1 MTYIIKRSD
10 GSFLLNLLDE
20 TVETNGISVPLIGKN
35 VSDYGEY
42 YNNTLVSIIENFA
55 SSQQPNYPLVGQL
68 WYDKT
73 SKILKVYGGDGI
85 FESIIPNISNSAT
98 PIVSNI
104 GDLWVDTTNNQLKFK
119 SSSSGFTLAGPIY
132 TTSQGRSGFEIIT
145 VADSLNDPRDLVA
158 MYTKNKLIAVISAE
172 TFTIRDDYIGYTNA
186 TESYRAGGIS
196 QVSQGIT
203 LNPDPGLNLRMVG
216 RATEADFATTATVGN
231 VDINTIP
238 PIYLTNY
245 PGGREITTGT
255 LYIQNDTGLKVGNNA
270 DLLFDVS
277 SSISN
282 IKQNV
287 GNQLL
292 RIMGRNIDTGQFS
305 AVSVDSVNQ
314 RVGVLTDTPQTK
326 LDVNGDT
333 TIRGNLT
340 VFGGSTYL
348 VANDI
353 RVNDKTIEL
362 NYSTAT
368 VTDSSADG
376 GGVVLHGTTD
386 HSLTWTQSYGG
397 AWQSS
402 DNVNLSNTSSSYQIN
417 GQPVVTSSSLGV
429 SITSAPGI
437 SSLGILSQLTVS
449 NIIISGNSIESTNF
463 DRDIILSPSGVGN
476 INVSNSKI
484 INLSSCTNA
493 LDAVNKQYVDNA
505 LYQQKLR
512 VSFSVD
518 ETSWGGNPE
527 DYILPLLD
535 KMFPISNTPP
545 YDPFDIPDGSR
556 ARILCSFSTFST
568 TEIPNATASRSVVL
582 VDKGGVQNSQDVL
595 EDINFGIPS
604 TPVTFETTYTVREFL
619 VQGGIWTYVGVV

>member
-10 GSFLLNLLDE
+10 GSFLLNLKDE
-20 TVETNGISVPLIGKN
+20 VVNTTGISVPLIGKN

-55 SSQQPNYPLVGQL
+55 SSQQPNYPLVGQI

-73 SKILKVYGGDGI
+73 SKILKIYTGDGV
-85 FESIIPNISNSAT
+85 FESVIPNISNPAEPLLST
-98 PIVSNI
+98 V
-104 GDLWVDTTNNQLKFK
+104 GDLWVDTTNGQLKFK
-119 SSSSGFTLAGPIY
+119 SSSAGFTVAGPIY
-132 TTSQGRSGFEIIT
+132 TTTQGKSGFEIIT
-145 VADSLNDPRDLVA
+145 VADSVNDSRDLVA
-158 MYTKNKLIAVISAE
+158 MYSKNKLIAVISAE
-172 TFTIRDDYIGYTNA
+172 TFTIRDDYIGYTDA

-216 RATEADFATTATVGN
+216 RATVADTADVATVGN

-255 LYIQNDTGLKVGNNA
+255 LYIKNDSGLSIGNNA

-277 SSISN
+277 TSISN

-287 GNQLL
+287 SNQLL
-292 RIMGRNIDTGQFS
+292 RIMGRNISAGEFS
-305 AVSVDSVNQ
+305 AISVDSVNQ
-314 RVGVLTDTPQTK
+314 RVGVLTDNPQAK
-326 LDVNGDT
+326 LDVNGDA
-333 TIRGNLT
+333 IVRGNITLL
-340 VFGGSTYL
+340 GGSNYL
-348 VANDI
+348 IANDI
-353 RVNDKTIEL
+353 RVNDKAIEL
-362 NYSTAT
+362 NYSAAP

-376 GGVVLHGTTD
+376 GGVILHGTTD

-402 DNVNLSNTSSSYQIN
+402 DNVNLISTSSEYKIN
-417 GQPVVTSSSLGV
+417 GQTVVTSSSLGV
-429 SITSAPGI
+429 SVISAPG
-437 SSLGILSQLTVS
+437 LATVGTLSYLTVS

-463 DRDIILSPSGVGN
+463 DRDIIISPSGSGSVD
-476 INVSNSKI
+476 VANSKI

-518 ETSWGGNPE
+518 ETNWGGNPE

-568 TEIPNATASRSVVL
+568 TAIPNATASRSTVL

-595 EDINFGIPS
+595 EDINFGIPA
-604 TPVTFETTYTVREFL
+604 TPVTFEITYTVREFL
-619 VQGGIWTYVGVV
+619 VQSGIWTYVGVV

>member
-10 GSFLLNLLDE
+10 GSFLLNLMDE
-20 TVETNGISVPLIGKN
+20 VVNTTGISVPLIGKN

-55 SSQQPNYPLVGQL
+55 SSQQPNSPLVGQI

-73 SKILKVYGGDGI
+73 SKILKIYSGDGI
-85 FESIIPNISNSAT
+85 FESIIPNISNSAE
-98 PIVSNI
+98 PLVSNV
-104 GDLWVDTTNNQLKFK
+104 GDLWVDTTNGQLKFK
-119 SSSSGFTLAGPIY
+119 SSSAGFTVAGPIY
-132 TTSQGRSGFEIIT
+132 TTAQGKSGFEIIT
-145 VADSLNDPRDLVA
+145 VADSVNDSRDLVA
-158 MYTKNKLIAVISAE
+158 MYSKNKLIAVISADA
-172 TFTIRDDYIGYTNA
+172 FTIRNDYIGYTNA

-196 QVSQGIT
+196 EVSKGIT

-216 RATEADFATTATVGN
+216 RATVADTADVATVGN

-255 LYIQNDTGLKVGNNA
+255 LYIKNDSGLSIGNNA
-270 DLLFDVS
+270 EMLLDVS

-287 GNQLL
+287 SNQLL
-292 RIMGRNIDTGQFS
+292 RIMGRNIDAGEFS
-305 AVSVDSVNQ
+305 AISVDSVNQ
-314 RVGVLTDTPQTK
+314 RVGVLTDNPQAK

-333 TIRGNLT
+333 IVRGNITLL
-340 VFGGSTYL
+340 GGSNYL
-348 VANDI
+348 IANDI
-353 RVNDKTIEL
+353 RVNDKAIEL

-402 DNVNLSNTSSSYQIN
+402 DNVNLISTSSEYKIN
-417 GQPVVTSSSLGV
+417 GQTVVTSSSLGV
-429 SITSAPGI
+429 SVISAPG
-437 SSLGILSQLTVS
+437 LTTVGTLSYLTVS

-463 DRDIILSPSGVGN
+463 DRDIIISPSGSGSIDVA
-476 INVSNSKI
+476 NSKI

-518 ETSWGGNPE
+518 ETNWGGNPE

-556 ARILCSFSTFST
+556 ARILCSFSSFST
-568 TEIPNATASRSVVL
+568 TEIPNATASRSTVL

-595 EDINFGIPS
+595 EDINFGIPA